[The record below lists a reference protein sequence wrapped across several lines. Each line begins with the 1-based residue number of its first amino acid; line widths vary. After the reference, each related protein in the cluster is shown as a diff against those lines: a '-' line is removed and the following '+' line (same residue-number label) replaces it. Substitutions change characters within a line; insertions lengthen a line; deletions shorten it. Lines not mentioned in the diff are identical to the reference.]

1 MQEYL
6 QTFDFSAQ
14 PVRIVMRADA
24 PWFVAADVCRIL
36 GISNPRDAVA
46 DLDEDE
52 QSSVSRAE
60 MTVATTDGQK
70 NRGGAQFFNL
80 ISESGLYALVFKS
93 RKEEAKAF
101 RRWVTSEVLPALR
114 RTGRYAVQ
122 AGAVQEERLS
132 ILEFVSDCC
141 SGWSMERQ
149 IEMGQ
154 RARRFCK
161 AMGLIFEVA
170 ERPGV
175 GRVFTFPRQ
184 VLDQVRMS
192 YVAHGSVPDS
202 DAAEYERLL
211 EMAHRSQG
219 DCWITPEILR
229 GFAKSMGIFP
239 RIFRENT
246 SLESERSGFGRLVER
261 FDGVRFPSGYSLQ
274 RRGTSTSRRYWISRL
289 HMGAALTA

>member
-1 MQEYL
+1 MTL
-6 QTFDFSAQ
+6 
-14 PVRIVMRADA
+14 
-24 PWFVAADVCRIL
+24 
-36 GISNPRDAVA
+36 SNG
-46 DLDEDE
+46 EGH
-52 QSSVSRAE
+52 S
-60 MTVATTDGQK
+60 GQ
-70 NRGGAQFFNL
+70 RGGAQRFNI

-101 RRWVTSEVLPALR
+101 RRWVTGEVLPALR
-114 RTGRYAVQ
+114 QTGRYSVQ

-175 GRVFTFPRQ
+175 GRVFTFPRV
-184 VLDQVRMS
+184 VLDRVRLS

-202 DAAEYERLL
+202 DAAEFERLL

-239 RIFRENT
+239 RIFRDNT

-261 FDGVRFPSGYSLQ
+261 FDSLRFPSGYSLQ
-274 RRGTSTSRRYWISRL
+274 RRGSSTSRRYWISRL
-289 HMGAALTA
+289 HMGAALAA

>member
-1 MQEYL
+1 MNETL
-6 QTFDFSAQ
+6 QIFDFSEQ
-14 PVRIVMRADA
+14 TVRVLMRAES
-24 PWFVAADVCRIL
+24 PWFVAADVCRVL
-36 GISNPRDAVA
+36 EISNSRDAVS

-52 QSSVSRAE
+52 KGVADADTLRSN
-60 MTVATTDGQK
+60 VATADIK
-70 NRGGAQFFNL
+70 IPNRGLQI

-101 RRWVTSEVLPALR
+101 RRWVTGEVLPALR
-114 RTGRYAVQ
+114 QTGRYSVQ

-175 GRVFTFPRQ
+175 GRVFTFPRV
-184 VLDQVRMS
+184 VLDRVRLS

-202 DAAEYERLL
+202 DAAEFERLL

-239 RIFRENT
+239 RIFRDNT

-261 FDGVRFPSGYSLQ
+261 FDSLRFPSGYSLQ
-274 RRGTSTSRRYWISRL
+274 RRGSSTSRRYWISRL
-289 HMGAALTA
+289 HMGAALAA